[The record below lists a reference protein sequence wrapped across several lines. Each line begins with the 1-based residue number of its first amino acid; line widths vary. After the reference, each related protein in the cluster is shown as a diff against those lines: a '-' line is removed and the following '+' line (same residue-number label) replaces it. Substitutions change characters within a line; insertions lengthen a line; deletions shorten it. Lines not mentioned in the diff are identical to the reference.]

1 MLKTLVIDNLALID
15 HAEFDFQQGF
25 ICFTGETGAGKSVFL
40 SALKLLAGQRCERMS
55 LRPGTTQGKIEG
67 LFSFSEPI
75 VEKINICLVEND
87 LPACEEG
94 ELILRRT
101 FGDKQKI
108 SINGSLATLAVLKK
122 LGNFWL
128 EFHTPT
134 EPQRLFD
141 TETQIELLDKYAQ
154 LSRES
159 LDYSQIYVKY
169 LEAKKQLQ
177 ALQDKTQLSPEAL
190 AYIKKQLQEFSQL
203 DLSQESIDQLEQD
216 FKKLSQK
223 EDCMQL
229 LKEIDAIFNAT
240 PGLSE
245 FLDKMQSFLEN
256 LSLRLPKLQD
266 LLQRYQAVRL
276 ELQDIEATCEQEQH
290 GFEFDP
296 EQCQTIQQNMQVW
309 LELQRH
315 YGNSLEQVLVAKNE
329 LMEQI
334 DAAENSEEQLQNL
347 LTVCNELETEC
358 RQKADNLHKLR
369 AEKLNSLNDLIS
381 DCLKTLGFKKPKF
394 SVELQYSDTL
404 NLHGLSK
411 VQFLFSSDDALQA
424 LPLNHIA
431 SSGELSRILL
441 ALKSTLQDVQEVPVI
456 VFDEIDANVGGEV
469 GRKVGNLLKKLG
481 AHAQVFC
488 VTHLPQVAGQAQ
500 FHYCVEKQSEDHM
513 PTIKFNPL
521 LKSEQRCEELA
532 RMLGDARS
540 TSALQHAKTLLT
552 L

>member
-40 SALKLLAGQRCERMS
+40 SALKLLTGQRGERMS
-55 LRPGTTQGKIEG
+55 LRPGTTQGKLEG
-67 LFSFSEPI
+67 LFSFIGPI
-75 VEKINICLVEND
+75 IEKINACLVEND

-108 SINGSLATLAVLKK
+108 SVNGSLTTLSVLKK

-141 TETQIELLDKYAQ
+141 AETQIELLDKYAQ
-154 LSRES
+154 LSTKKSE
-159 LDYSQIYVKY
+159 YSQIYTKY
-169 LEAKKQLQ
+169 LEAKKQFQTLK
-177 ALQDKTQLSPEAL
+177 DKAKLSPEML
-190 AYIKKQLQEFSQL
+190 EYIKKQLQVFTQL
-203 DLSQESIDQLEQD
+203 DLSEESIDQLEQD

-223 EDCMQL
+223 EDCIQL
-229 LKEIDAIFNAT
+229 LKEIDAIFNET
-240 PGLSE
+240 PGLTE
-245 FLDKMQSFLEN
+245 FLDKLQACLEN

-266 LLQRYQAVRL
+266 LLQRYQQTRL
-276 ELQDIEATCEQEQH
+276 ELQDIESTCEQEQH
-290 GFEFDP
+290 GFDFDP
-296 EQCQTIQQNMQVW
+296 EQCEAIQQNMQVW

-315 YGNSLEQVLVAKNE
+315 YGNSLEQVLAAKND
-329 LMEQI
+329 LMEQVNT
-334 DAAENSEEQLQNL
+334 AENSEEKLQNL
-347 LTVCNELETEC
+347 LNICQKLEAEC
-358 RQKADNLHKLR
+358 RQKADGLHKLR
-369 AEKLNSLNDLIS
+369 AEKINSLNQLII

-394 SVELQYSDTL
+394 SVELQLSDAL
-404 NLHGLSK
+404 NPHGLSK
-411 VQFLFSSDDALQA
+411 VQFLFSSDEALQA
-424 LPLNHIA
+424 LPLNHVA

-441 ALKSTLQDVQEVPVI
+441 AIKSTLHDVQEVPVI

-469 GRKVGNLLKKLG
+469 GQKVGILLKNLG
-481 AHAQVFC
+481 NHAQVFC
-488 VTHLPQVAGQAQ
+488 VTHLPQIAGQAQ
-500 FHYCVEKQSEDHM
+500 FHYCVTKQNENAI

-521 LKSEQRCEELA
+521 EDIKQRCEELA

-540 TSALQHAKTLLT
+540 TSALQHAQTLLK
-552 L
+552 